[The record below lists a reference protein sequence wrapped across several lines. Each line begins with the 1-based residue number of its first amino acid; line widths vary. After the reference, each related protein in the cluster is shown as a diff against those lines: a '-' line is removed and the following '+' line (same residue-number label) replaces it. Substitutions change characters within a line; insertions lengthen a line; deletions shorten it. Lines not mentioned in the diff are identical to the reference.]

1 MFSLQ
6 RKRPCES
13 RMSSTTVQKKDASA
27 LTVASENTMDTSIP
41 EEYAPFIL
49 LGTVSLLGSSVN
61 TTRY

>member
-1 MFSLQ
+1 
-6 RKRPCES
+6 
-13 RMSSTTVQKKDASA
+13 MSSTTVQKKDASA
-27 LTVASENTMDTSIP
+27 LTVAYENTMDTSIP